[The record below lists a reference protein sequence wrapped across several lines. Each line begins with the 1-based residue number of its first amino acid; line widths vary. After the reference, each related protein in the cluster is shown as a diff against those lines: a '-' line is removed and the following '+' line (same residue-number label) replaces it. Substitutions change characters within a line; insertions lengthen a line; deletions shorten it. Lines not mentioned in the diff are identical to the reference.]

1 MRSAIASVG
10 IAACLTFASLTA
22 LAPSSSAQSPS
33 AVTTTTAVG
42 SASLPS
48 ILLPVTKR
56 IRKGVYKPAGMNCPK
71 NARIKG
77 NRSSHIFHMPG
88 QRFYKRTKPE
98 LCFTTPAV
106 ARANHYRKSKV

>member
-1 MRSAIASVG
+1 MRSALASIG
-10 IAACLTFASLTA
+10 IAATLTFASLTV
-22 LAPSSSAQSPS
+22 LAPSSSALSTP
-33 AVTTTTAVG
+33 AVTMTTAVS

-48 ILLPVTKR
+48 LLPLTKR
-56 IRKGVYKPAGMNCPK
+56 IRKGVYKPAGWNCPK

-88 QRFYKRTKPE
+88 QRFYKRTNAE
-98 LCFTTPAV
+98 ICFTTAAV